1 MKAVVKDKP
10 EPGITVKEM
19 PMPNLGSKDVLLKVR
34 RASIC
39 GSDLGLYD
47 FSPAYAG
54 FAKLPIIPGH
64 EFAGEVVSVASDV
77 NEFAEGENVVAESVT
92 SCGQCR
98 YCRESQTNLC
108 VNFSILGIHRNG
120 GFSELAVVPAKH
132 LHRLRKNIDFR
143 EGALIEPLSVVCH
156 ALFDICRVEPTDFVT
171 VIGPGPI
178 GLLAAEVARASGT
191 NRILLTGID
200 IDAGRLEFARK
211 LGFKAIS
218 AVDSNP
224 VEETI
229 ELTDGL
235 GADVVVVA
243 ANSGQALINACEMV
257 RKGGKIINIGIFAK
271 PVELNVTNLVRRQIS
286 LYGTFASSWNSY
298 EDAMD
303 LIEYDK
309 VDLEPLVTHEFPIEE
324 ADSAFRV
331 AKSKD
336 GCKVQLAM

>member
-19 PMPNLGSKDVLLKVR
+19 PAPNLGSKDVLLKVR

-132 LHRLRKNIDFR
+132 LHRLRNIDFR

-178 GLLAAEVARASGT
+178 GLLAAKVARASGA

-218 AVDSNP
+218 SVDSNP
-224 VEETI
+224 VGETI
-229 ELTDGL
+229 AMTDGL

-298 EDAMD
+298 EDAMN

>member
-19 PMPNLGSKDVLLKVR
+19 PTPNLGSKDVLLKVR

-64 EFAGEVVSVASDV
+64 EFAGEVASVAADV
-77 NEFAEGENVVAESVT
+77 NEFAAGENVVAESVT
-92 SCGQCR
+92 SCGRCR

-171 VIGPGPI
+171 IIGPGPI

-191 NRILLTGID
+191 NRILITGID
-200 IDAGRLEFARK
+200 IDARRLELARK

-218 AVDSNP
+218 SVDSNP
-224 VEETI
+224 VKETI
-229 ELTDGL
+229 ELTDAL
-235 GADVVVVA
+235 GADVIVVA

-286 LYGTFASSWNSY
+286 LYGTFASSWKSY
-298 EDAMD
+298 EDAMN

-324 ADSAFRV
+324 ADSAFKV

-336 GCKVQLAM
+336 GCKVQLKM